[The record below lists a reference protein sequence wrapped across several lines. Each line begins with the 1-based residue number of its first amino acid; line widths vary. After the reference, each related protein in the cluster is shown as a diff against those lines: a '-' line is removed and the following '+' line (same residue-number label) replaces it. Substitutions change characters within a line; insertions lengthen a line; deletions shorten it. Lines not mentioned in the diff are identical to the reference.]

1 MLVERTIHQGLR
13 VLGNIWGVDG
23 EFTGTL
29 YVAGKITG
37 LLNLEIGTTTWL
49 KGDTAI
55 GVTPT
60 NTTTLTVYGLISIP
74 AGGYTTG
81 LVMEK
86 ALDIDIGAST
96 EFDINDGLFR
106 FTDGTNTLRVD
117 DPNGIQLLGQT
128 GVGSTPDAL
137 YKLWIEPDDAQIGI
151 GSQNDQTY
159 GPLEDGWA
167 AAPKAAMRITR
178 DVSKYGLSDYAGI
191 MLYAKPT
198 SPHTAQGMIGVYS
211 ATPANHHTGLFMAAY
226 SGQWTTILKGSM
238 FGDWH
243 FQTEE
248 DRDIIFH
255 LSQMDSAGYPAD
267 AISRFVMGYDYSTTS
282 YIIEAGDAFTASPG
296 IQVKSD
302 NTVRLSSLT
311 GTGVRAVYADASGN
325 LSTPVAPV
333 RDLKM
338 VGFYIDDDSDASTFI
353 DMLVLP
359 QYSVV
364 HNIEVWGLVAFDDPG
379 VDHLEIGHSGNTDY
393 FGLWDIRGKTGVI
406 TPNTSTFP
414 IRISSGYT
422 MTAYLTESSSPSNGE
437 VYIYVWYTEASAE
450 DYLDS

>member
-1 MLVERTIHQGLR
+1 MLVRKTIFGGIVTLD
-13 VLGNIWGVDG
+13 GNIIVDG
-23 EFTGTL
+23 LYGIYTGGNSQIGGTFQ
-29 YVAGKITG
+29 V
-37 LLNLEIGTTTWL
+37 IGTQRNFAAVQMDSTL
-49 KGDTAI
+49 SVADT
-55 GVTPT
+55 VTIT
-60 NTTTLTVYGLISIP
+60 
-74 AGGYTTG
+74 A
-81 LVMEK
+81 

-106 FTDGTNTLRVD
+106 FSDGVNTLRVD

-128 GVGSTPDAL
+128 GVGSTPDAA
-137 YKLWIEPDDAQIGI
+137 YKLWVEPDDAQIGI

-191 MLYAKPT
+191 MFQAKPT
-198 SPHTAQGMIGVYS
+198 SPHTAQGIVGVYS
-211 ATPANHHTGLFMAAY
+211 ATPANHHSGMFMSVY

-311 GTGVRAVYADASGN
+311 GTGSRVVYADASGN
-325 LSTPVAPV
+325 LSA
-333 RDLKM
+333 
-338 VGFYIDDDSDASTFI
+338 GSGNGQAIYIDSNVDASATTIVTPGSPTDYIYCDLEYSGANDVSFYYEVHLDAVENAGLDQIVRVFAHI
-353 DMLVLP
+353 DCELADLCNLGVRVKD
-359 QYSVV
+359 SANATIWSASTVD
-364 HNIEVWGLVAFDDPG
+364 EDPG
-379 VDHLEIGHSGNTDY
+379 ETWNVLL
-393 FGLWDIRGKTGVI
+393 FWDNSI
-406 TPNTSTFP
+406 TTWSV
-414 IRISSGYT
+414 
-422 MTAYLTESSSPSNGE
+422 L
-437 VYIYVWYTEASAE
+437 SAVGP
-450 DYLDS
+450 